1 MKLHFD
7 PYIQKLKGLKSLN
20 ITKAKKATYDS
31 IVLSV
36 PHSFFLKELNKN
48 FYPFEI
54 SGICLIL
61 KVNLEA
67 TQSEIIGRFNY
78 FITRTTI

>member
-1 MKLHFD
+1 MFFD

-36 PHSFFLKELNKN
+36 PHSFFLKELNKK
-48 FYPFEI
+48 FLPLFE
-54 SGICLIL
+54 
-61 KVNLEA
+61 
-67 TQSEIIGRFNY
+67 T
-78 FITRTTI
+78 